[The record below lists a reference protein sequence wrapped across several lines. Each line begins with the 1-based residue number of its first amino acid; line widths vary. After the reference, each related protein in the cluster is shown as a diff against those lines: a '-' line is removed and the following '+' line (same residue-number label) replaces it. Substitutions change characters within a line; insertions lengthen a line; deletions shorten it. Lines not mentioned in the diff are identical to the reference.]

1 MSRVEFAAGL
11 IGERIDS
18 LISEHTGQ
26 SRSMAAKWCAA
37 GLVTVNGRAAQKSCV
52 VCAGDIIAID
62 IPEPEPAHAVSEDIP
77 LDIIYE
83 DGYLLVV
90 NKPKGMVVH
99 PAAGN
104 HSGTLVNALLHH
116 CGSSLSGIGGVIRP
130 GIVHRLDKD
139 TAGLLI
145 VAKHDAAHNM
155 LAAQIKD
162 HSFLR
167 RYEAVCRGRLTPE
180 SGTINGA
187 IGRHKQNRKRMA
199 LLPDN
204 DKTAKSA
211 RTDYE
216 TLRTGTIKNQTC
228 SHVRLTLHTGRTHQ
242 IRVHLAHLGHPVL
255 DDTVY
260 GKKDGLANGQCLF
273 ARELGFTHPDGRYM
287 RFEAPLPEW
296 FNDVLKKLT

>member
-1 MSRVEFAAGL
+1 MSRIEFMAGL
-11 IGERIDS
+11 AGQRIDS
-18 LISEHTGQ
+18 LISEQTGQ

-37 GLVTVNGRAAQKSCV
+37 GLVTANGRAVQKSHVACE
-52 VCAGDIIAID
+52 GELIAVD
-62 IPEPEPAHAVSEDIP
+62 VPEPEPAHAVSEDIP

-83 DGYLLVV
+83 DSDLLVV

-116 CGSSLSGIGGVIRP
+116 CGGSLSGIGGVIRP
-130 GIVHRLDKD
+130 GIVHRIDKD

-145 VAKHDAAHNM
+145 VAKHDTAHNM

-199 LLPDN
+199 ILPDG
-204 DKTAKSA
+204 DKTAKPA

-216 TLRTGTIKNQTC
+216 TLRTGAIKNQTL

-242 IRVHLAHLGHPVL
+242 IRVHLAHAGHPVL
-255 DDTVY
+255 GDTVY
-260 GKKDGLANGQCLF
+260 GHNDSLANGQCLF
-273 ARELGFTHPDGRYM
+273 ARELGFIHPDGRHM

-296 FNDVLKKLT
+296 FNYVLKKMV